1 MLDALLD
8 ALIDSL
14 KLIPFLFISFLIM
27 EALEHKSLKNA
38 EKVIKKS
45 KILGPLIGGALGAI
59 PQCGFASLAT
69 NLYSARAIT
78 LGTLI
83 AVYLSTSDEMLPVML
98 SSKANPSVIL
108 KLLLSKLIIGII
120 YGCIIDFIYNKK
132 VKKENEDYEICEHDH
147 CHCEKGIIYSA
158 TVHTL
163 KTTLYVFIIVLILNV
178 LIHLVGEDNIS
189 KIFLK
194 DNPFAP
200 LLSALFGLIPN
211 CAASVMLTELYIRGA
226 INFASVLA
234 GTMTSAGVSLLV
246 LFRTNKD
253 KKENMRIILLLYLL
267 GALTGFVIN
276 LF

>member
-45 KILGPLIGGALGAI
+45 KKLGPLIGGALGAI

-98 SSKANPSVIL
+98 SSKANPGIIL

-120 YGCIIDFIYNKK
+120 YGYIIDFIYNKK
-132 VKKENEDYEICEHDH
+132 VKKKDEDYDICEHDH

-178 LIHLVGEDNIS
+178 LIHLVGEDIIS

-253 KKENMRIILLLYLL
+253 KKENIRIILLLYLL